1 MSSLVFPTQ
10 ATPYA
15 IGRTIYVLDDCADF
29 CATAKWWL
37 IGLGYHVHDFQDA
50 EPALQALAS
59 LDAPARERACLL
71 LDVRMPVMSGL
82 QVHDILIERQI
93 SGPLARPSL
102 PVIYM
107 TGHGDVPLAVQAME
121 KGAVTFLEK
130 PFQENALEAALSRA
144 FNRTSLSPAAS
155 VSVSAPEPAPC
166 PEFERRLASLTPR
179 EAEVMQNVLEGQTSK
194 LIARKLNISIKTI
207 EQHRSHIM
215 SKMQATSVV
224 HLTRMVLA
232 RRAL

>member
-1 MSSLVFPTQ
+1 MSSLAFPAQ
-10 ATPYA
+10 AAAYA
-15 IGRTIYVLDDCADF
+15 TGRTIYMLDDSADF

-50 EPALQALAS
+50 ELALHALAS

-107 TGHGDVPLAVQAME
+107 TGHGDVPLASFMCM
-121 KGAVTFLEK
+121 FLA
-130 PFQENALEAALSRA
+130 NCNLATR
-144 FNRTSLSPAAS
+144 SPA
-155 VSVSAPEPAPC
+155 
-166 PEFERRLASLTPR
+166 
-179 EAEVMQNVLEGQTSK
+179 VLMPP
-194 LIARKLNISIKTI
+194 IPDDWA
-207 EQHRSHIM
+207 
-215 SKMQATSVV
+215 
-224 HLTRMVLA
+224 
-232 RRAL
+232 

>member
-1 MSSLVFPTQ
+1 M
-10 ATPYA
+10 
-15 IGRTIYVLDDCADF
+15 LDDSADF

-50 EPALQALAS
+50 ELALHALAS

-130 PFQENALEAALSRA
+130 PFQENALEAALTRA
-144 FNRTSLSPAAS
+144 FNRPSLLPAAS
-155 VSVSAPEPAPC
+155 APAAASELAPC

-179 EAEVMQNVLEGQTSK
+179 EAEVMQNVLEGQTNK
-194 LIARKLNISIKTI
+194 LIARKLALSVKTI
-207 EQHRSHIM
+207 ELHRSHVM
-215 SKMQATSVV
+215 SKMQAASVV

>member
-1 MSSLVFPTQ
+1 MFPDIDANDPENVNKVIEAIDQMTKGERSYNEQVIEPLVQEMKALRQQNTL
-10 ATPYA
+10 
-15 IGRTIYVLDDCADF
+15 VLS
-29 CATAKWWL
+29 
-37 IGLGYHVHDFQDA
+37 Y
-50 EPALQALAS
+50 
-59 LDAPARERACLL
+59 
-71 LDVRMPVMSGL
+71 
-82 QVHDILIERQI
+82 DILIERQI

-130 PFQENALEAALSRA
+130 PFQENALEVALARA

-155 VSVSAPEPAPC
+155 ASVSAPEPAPC

-194 LIARKLNISIKTI
+194 LIARKLNVSIKTI
-207 EQHRSHIM
+207 EQHCSHIM

>member
-10 ATPYA
+10 AAPYA

-102 PVIYM
+102 PIIYM

-130 PFQENALEAALSRA
+130 PFQENALEVALARA

-155 VSVSAPEPAPC
+155 ASVSAPEPALPKIGRASC
-166 PEFERRLASLTPR
+166 RER
-179 EAEVMQNVLEGQTSK
+179 V
-194 LIARKLNISIKTI
+194 
-207 EQHRSHIM
+207 
-215 SKMQATSVV
+215 
-224 HLTRMVLA
+224 
-232 RRAL
+232 

>member
-10 ATPYA
+10 AAPYA

-102 PVIYM
+102 PIIYM

-121 KGAVTFLEK
+121 KGAVSFLEK
-130 PFQENALEAALSRA
+130 PFQENAL
-144 FNRTSLSPAAS
+144 
-155 VSVSAPEPAPC
+155 
-166 PEFERRLASLTPR
+166 

-194 LIARKLNISIKTI
+194 LIARKLDVSIKTI

>member
-102 PVIYM
+102 PSF
-107 TGHGDVPLAVQAME
+107 T
-121 KGAVTFLEK
+121 
-130 PFQENALEAALSRA
+130 
-144 FNRTSLSPAAS
+144 
-155 VSVSAPEPAPC
+155 
-166 PEFERRLASLTPR
+166 
-179 EAEVMQNVLEGQTSK
+179 
-194 LIARKLNISIKTI
+194 
-207 EQHRSHIM
+207 
-215 SKMQATSVV
+215 
-224 HLTRMVLA
+224 
-232 RRAL
+232 